1 MASVSDRTARE
12 RAEGVCP
19 VIAVDY
25 RVERPAFWHWTDL
38 DARREQAPVLLNE
51 SPQPNWMITRYDD
64 VRDALQRQDA
74 FTNHVLSAF
83 DGPRPTEPR
92 LLPQNLNGL
101 EHTQYR
107 QVLNSW
113 FSPGGVRRIEPLA
126 RARCQAMLDELKP
139 RGGCDLAVDFAM
151 LYPTEVFLAMLGLPT
166 EDGTYLLPLVEGMF
180 RGFFGGDAAEMAAVV
195 VEIRAY
201 YERILDDRLE
211 HPGDVTTDFVT
222 HLMHARVG
230 GEPLS
235 RDHTLTICMTIMAAG
250 LDTTRSALGYIFEHL
265 ATHEND
271 RRHLIAHP
279 EAIPEAVEEFVR
291 LYALI
296 IQDGRLVADD
306 VEIHGCPIARNDV
319 LWLGLAQ
326 ANRDPRRFPEPTEF
340 RLGREFTKHLG
351 FGAGAHRCLGAHLAR
366 AELAIVLEEWLV
378 RIPEFRIASGAELR
392 ERGGQLR
399 LQSVPLEW
407 DV

>member
-1 MASVSDRTARE
+1 MSERTARE
-12 RAEGVCP
+12 RAEGACP

-25 RVERPAFWHWTDL
+25 RVVQPAFWYWNEL
-38 DARREQAPVLLNE
+38 DARREQAPVLFNE
-51 SPQPNWMITRYDD
+51 SPKPHWMLTRYDD

-74 FTNHVLSAF
+74 FTNAVLSAF
-83 DGPRPTEPR
+83 DGPRPTDPR

-101 EHTQYR
+101 AHTQYR
-107 QVLNSW
+107 QVLNAW
-113 FSPGGVRRIEPLA
+113 FAPGGVRRIEPLA

-151 LYPTEVFLAMLGLPT
+151 IYPTEVFLAMLGLPV
-166 EDGTYLLPLVEGMF
+166 EDGAYLLPLVEGMF
-180 RGFFGGDAAEMAAVV
+180 RGFFGGDPAEMAAVV
-195 VEIRAY
+195 GEIRAY
-201 YERILDDRLE
+201 YASALDDRLAQ
-211 HPGDVTTDFVT
+211 PRDIATDFVT
-222 HLMHARVG
+222 HLVEARPG

-235 RDHTLTICMTIMAAG
+235 RDDLLTICMTIMAAG
-250 LDTTRSALGYIFEHL
+250 LDTTRSALGYIFHHL
-265 ATHEND
+265 ATHHDD
-271 RRHLIAHP
+271 RRHLIEHP
-279 EAIPEAVEEFVR
+279 DAIPDAVEEFVR
-291 LYALI
+291 LYGLV
-296 IQDGRLVADD
+296 IQDGRLVAEP
-306 VEIHGCPIARNDV
+306 VEMHGCPIAPNDV

-326 ANRDPRRFPEPTEF
+326 ANRDPRRFPAPTEF

-378 RIPEFRIASGAELR
+378 RIPDFRLAPGADLL

-399 LQSVPLEW
+399 LQTVPLEW